1 MLNKVA
7 GLARALGLILAVVA
21 AFVTIPA
28 QVPLILA
35 VLGLVAGLAYTSD
48 DFIRLALAAVALPLA
63 GAALATLPTVGAGLS
78 AAATN
83 CALLIAGALATRL
96 IIRIYELVVGDVK
109 ALAGS

>member
-21 AFVTIPA
+21 GFVAVPA
-28 QVPLILA
+28 PVALILA

-48 DFIRLALAAVALPLA
+48 DFIRLALAGIVMPLV
-63 GAALATLPTVGAGLS
+63 GTALANLPTIGAGLA

-96 IIRIYELVVGDVK
+96 IIRIYELVLGDVK
-109 ALAGS
+109 ALAS